1 MPVSVSDT
9 GDTDRGKMSVMEEH
23 SLVAKL
29 SAALFYGLSSFFIIV
44 ANKVVLTSYG

>member
-1 MPVSVSDT
+1 MPVTVSSDT
-9 GDTDRGKMSVMEEH
+9 DSEKMSIVEEH